1 MERVDTIKK
10 RIRNLPINKSGISP
24 EYSNPGTY
32 VGYWKFVFESGKFT
46 ICPKA
51 KKMLELG
58 RVTNI
63 SLRNVL
69 KLMRPCQV
77 GKLVR
82 EFKFACVHD
91 CNFETE
97 LKLITPTGKI
107 KWVRIAGVLYYRR
120 WGTAEQMIGV
130 IEDTTQKI
138 NEESLSLAVIN
149 HELRSPLT
157 IIKLNVQ
164 LLINMLSAGNDKYP
178 VRLLSNVDLHI
189 NFMTKLIEEY
199 LSTSLDEKRSPQY
212 NLTVFDLNEL
222 IEIMINEM
230 KTLHTGNR
238 FCKLAAM
245 PVWVKADKYKIIQV
259 LINYFTNAVN
269 FSPPSSQIT
278 VETAIKNNS
287 VEVAVRDQGVGIPCG
302 QEDKIFQRFYKC
314 DQKAV
319 RQKNSKGL
327 GLYLVKS
334 IIQEHGGSV
343 RAQRG
348 EGCGSV
354 FYFSLPLHKD
364 NRYEQT
370 AMAASKLTN

>member
-1 MERVDTIKK
+1 METVHSVKNELKHGT
-10 RIRNLPINKSGISP
+10 INKSGISP
-24 EYSNPGTY
+24 DYANPGTY
-32 VGYWKFVFESGKFT
+32 TGHWKYGFDTGKLS
-46 ICPKA
+46 ICPRA
-51 KKMLELG
+51 KKLLELNKI
-58 RVTNI
+58 TNI
-63 SLRNVL
+63 SLYNVL
-69 KLMRPCQV
+69 KLVHPTQV
-77 GKLVR
+77 SRLMR
-82 EFKFACVHD
+82 EFKYACDND
-91 CNFETE
+91 CDFEIQV
-97 LKLITPTGKI
+97 KIITPAGKI

-120 WGTAEQMIGV
+120 WGTAEQMIGT

-138 NEESLSLAVIN
+138 NEESLSLAVVN

-178 VRLLSNVDLHI
+178 VRLLRNVDSHI
-189 NFMTKLIEEY
+189 NFMTRLIEEY
-199 LSTSLDEKRSPQY
+199 LSSSLDEKRLPQY

-222 IEIMINEM
+222 IEIMITEM

-238 FCKLAAM
+238 FCKRAAM

-278 VETAIKNNS
+278 VETAIKNNI
-287 VEVAVRDQGVGIPCG
+287 VEVAVRDQGIGIPCG

-334 IIQEHGGSV
+334 IIQEHGGTV
-343 RAQRG
+343 RAEKG
-348 EGCGSV
+348 GDCGSV
-354 FYFSLPLHKD
+354 FYFSLPLHRD
-364 NRYEQT
+364 NRYEQR
-370 AMAASKLTN
+370 AIAV

>member
-1 MERVDTIKK
+1 MERVNTIKK
-10 RIRNLPINKSGISP
+10 GVQNLPINKSGISP
-24 EYSNPGTY
+24 GYANPGTY
-32 VGYWKFVFESGKFT
+32 VGYWKFVFESNKLT
-46 ICPKA
+46 LCPKA

-58 RVTNI
+58 RATNI
-63 SLRNVL
+63 TLHNVL
-69 KLMRPCQV
+69 KLVRPVQMS
-77 GKLVR
+77 KLVR
-82 EFKFACVHD
+82 EFKFACTHN

-97 LKLITPTGKI
+97 VKLITPTGKA
-107 KWVRIAGVLYYRR
+107 KWLRIVGVLYYRR

-138 NEESLSLAVIN
+138 NEESLSLAVVN

-199 LSTSLDEKRSPQY
+199 LSSSLDEKRLPQY

-259 LINYFTNAVN
+259 LINYITNAVN

-287 VEVAVRDQGVGIPCG
+287 VEVAVRDQGVGIPYG
-302 QEDKIFQRFYKC
+302 QEGKIFQRFYKC

-327 GLYLVKS
+327 GLYLVKN
-334 IIQEHGGSV
+334 IIQEHGGFV
-343 RAQRG
+343 RAERSK
-348 EGCGSV
+348 GCGSV
-354 FYFSLPLHKD
+354 FYFSLPLHKV
-364 NRYEQT
+364 NSY
-370 AMAASKLTN
+370 